1 MATFLTMGS
10 PNSRPLH
17 LGDSV
22 SDRPCCSEVGI
33 GRSETIEMT
42 PQSFAVGPRS
52 DVHSTDVHSTDVHST
67 DVHSTNVHST
77 NVHSTNVHST
87 DVHSTDVHS
96 TDVHSTG
103 VIPVAANGGGPFL
116 FGFDHPIFA
125 W

>member
-42 PQSFAVGPRS
+42 RQSFAVGPRS
-52 DVHSTDVHSTDVHST
+52 
-67 DVHSTNVHST
+67 NVHST
-77 NVHSTNVHST
+77 N
-87 DVHSTDVHS
+87 VHS

>member
-52 DVHSTDVHSTDVHST
+52 DVHSTDVHST
-67 DVHSTNVHST
+67 
-77 NVHSTNVHST
+77 
-87 DVHSTDVHS
+87 
-96 TDVHSTG
+96 G

>member
-52 DVHSTDVHSTDVHST
+52 DVHST
-67 DVHSTNVHST
+67 N
-77 NVHSTNVHST
+77 
-87 DVHSTDVHS
+87 VHS

>member
-52 DVHSTDVHSTDVHST
+52 DVHSTDVHST
-67 DVHSTNVHST
+67 
-77 NVHSTNVHST
+77 NVHST

>member
-52 DVHSTDVHSTDVHST
+52 DVHSTDVHST
-67 DVHSTNVHST
+67 N
-77 NVHSTNVHST
+77 
-87 DVHSTDVHS
+87 VHS

>member
-22 SDRPCCSEVGI
+22 SDRPCCFEVGI

-42 PQSFAVGPRS
+42 RQSFAVGPRS
-52 DVHSTDVHSTDVHST
+52 
-67 DVHSTNVHST
+67 
-77 NVHSTNVHST
+77 NVHST

-96 TDVHSTG
+96 TD

>member
-22 SDRPCCSEVGI
+22 SDRPCCFEVGI

-42 PQSFAVGPRS
+42 RQSFAVGPRS
-52 DVHSTDVHSTDVHST
+52 AVHLTA
-67 DVHSTNVHST
+67 
-77 NVHSTNVHST
+77 
-87 DVHSTDVHS
+87 
-96 TDVHSTG
+96 